1 MGLTAKVLGVVALS
15 WAIAGAT
22 AVREG
27 VKHEDPTPARQAREK
42 KSALRLH
49 VQPTVGQAPM
59 SVKVVID
66 VARDEEN
73 RWLVVQVE
81 SVEFYRSSRIQ
92 LDGAYAAR
100 IYERTYE
107 NLGPGSYVVTA
118 GVFGKGGV
126 RAEAARPLT
135 ISN

>member
-1 MGLTAKVLGVVALS
+1 MALTAKVFGVLAFS

-22 AVREG
+22 AVREK
-27 VKHEDPTPARQAREK
+27 VKHDGPTPVRQAREK
-42 KSALRLH
+42 QSALKLH

-92 LDGAYAAR
+92 LDGSYAAR

-126 RAEAARPLT
+126 RAEAARALT

>member
-15 WAIAGAT
+15 WAVAGAT
-22 AVREG
+22 AVREN
-27 VKHEDPTPARQAREK
+27 VKHDGPTPERQAREK
-42 KSALRLH
+42 QSALKLH
-49 VQPTVGQAPM
+49 VRPTVGQAPM

-92 LDGAYAAR
+92 LDGSYAAR
-100 IYERTYE
+100 IYERIYE
-107 NLGPGSYVVTA
+107 NLGAGSYVVTA
-118 GVFGKGGV
+118 GVFGNEGV
-126 RAEAARPLT
+126 RAQAARALT